1 MDPSVSREAR
11 YSLHDFLDM
20 YGRLSQYLG
29 KAARDER
36 IRVLS
41 KNSEPPEG
49 ACLRL
54 EKPCMRAESET
65 GNCVGKLSEPGG
77 LLLRTFRE
85 ARGLWGWM
93 REQALGRGGRL

>member
-54 EKPCMRAESET
+54 
-65 GNCVGKLSEPGG
+65 
-77 LLLRTFRE
+77 
-85 ARGLWGWM
+85 
-93 REQALGRGGRL
+93 